1 MKVENVVYAPR
12 KPSPKRRYK
21 LFPGFILVIIPKR
34 IAPVILMINVPIGK
48 IVFDFSE
55 IIFPNWNLNS
65 PPKAPPIPTIT
76 KLNYITSLSVSINL
90 SSLDFSLLLMLLQPI
105 SRASTI
111 PKYAAPSPN
120 IVETVM
126 YEIAEK

>member
-34 IAPVILMINVPIGK
+34 IAPVILIINVPMGK
-48 IVFDFSE
+48 VEFDFSE
-55 IIFPNWNLNS
+55 IIFPNWNLTS

-90 SSLDFSLLLMLLQPI
+90 SSSGFLFLLKILEPI

-111 PKYAAPSPN
+111 PKYDAPSPN
-120 IVETVM
+120 IVETVI